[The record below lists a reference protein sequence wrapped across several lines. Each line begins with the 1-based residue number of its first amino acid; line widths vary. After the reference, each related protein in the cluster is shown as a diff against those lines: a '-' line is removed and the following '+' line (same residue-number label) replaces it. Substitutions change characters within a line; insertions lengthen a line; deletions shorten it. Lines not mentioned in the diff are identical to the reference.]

1 MIYDEEF
8 CEGIQSGREV
18 CVSTGFERGEDE
30 NFRIKDAMVFRT
42 EREKELAA
50 EDQARRENAKL
61 LGKEIGNQPRG
72 RQS

>member
-1 MIYDEEF
+1 MGAANIK
-8 CEGIQSGREV
+8 SS
-18 CVSTGFERGEDE
+18 VSTLPETVCGLQRQNEL
-30 NFRIKDAMVFRT
+30 DAELTAIQRYFRT

-61 LGKEIGNQPRG
+61 LGKEIGNQPWG